1 MKKTWVADVV
11 WLVCLTLFL
20 ISLRAF
26 IFSPIKVQGESMMP
40 NLVDGEKA
48 IALKVGD
55 IKRFDVIPLKAPDD
69 PELYYVKRVI
79 GLPGDTV
86 EYKNDQLLVNG
97 QPMKEDYLDQYKKE
111 FHDKGNSGPLTGD
124 FTLESVT
131 GHQTVPENTY
141 FVLGDNRQV
150 SKDSRYP
157 EVGFIPK
164 DNVIGKAAVSFWPP
178 SQWGM
183 VK

>member
-1 MKKTWVADVV
+1 MKKTWVSDVV

-20 ISLRAF
+20 VGMRAF

-48 IALKVGD
+48 IALKVGE

-86 EYKNDQLLVNG
+86 EYKEDQLIVNG
-97 QPMKEDYLDQYKKE
+97 KPLKEDYLNQYKKE
-111 FHDKGNSGPLTGD
+111 FHEAGNTGPLTED
-124 FTLESVT
+124 FTLQNLT
-131 GHQTVPENTY
+131 GQQTVPENTY

-150 SKDSRYP
+150 SKDSRFP

-164 DNVIGKAAVSFWPP
+164 DNVIGKATVSFWPP